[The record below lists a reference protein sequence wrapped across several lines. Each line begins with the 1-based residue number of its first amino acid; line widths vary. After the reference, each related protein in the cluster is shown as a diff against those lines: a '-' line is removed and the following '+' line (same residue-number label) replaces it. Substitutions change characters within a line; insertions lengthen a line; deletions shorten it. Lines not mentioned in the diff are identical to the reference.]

1 MKTAFRTGKTLDD
14 NARIFID
21 ENAHEEVI
29 FMEHKNRRI
38 NYPAKPAKNKK
49 SCRNQAAFLFVF
61 KQSDNYFFGSSFI
74 S

>member
-1 MKTAFRTGKTLDD
+1 MEATFRTGKTLDD

-21 ENAHEEVI
+21 ENAHGEVI

-49 SCRNQAAFLFVF
+49 SCGSGSFSLGIL
-61 KQSDNYFFGSSFI
+61 KQSTII